1 MILKSYIIEKNINL
15 ISEYNCVLFYGEND
29 GIKDDVKNEVKKT
42 NQDAE
47 FLNFFQ
53 EDIIKDETAIF
64 REVDN
69 LSLFSEKKL
78 FSFMKQ
84 LIKFLK

>member
-47 FLNFFQ
+47 FLSGGT
-53 EDIIKDETAIF
+53 DISLIVTAIF

-69 LSLFSEKKL
+69 LSLFSEKKII
-78 FSFMKQ
+78 FIYFCK
-84 LIKFLK
+84 